1 MSTVYEIVKTLYT
14 FEMPYN
20 GQGNRIKIQTYYEC
34 RRRDTPAKPRVEW
47 GQSPK
52 WNPGKTA
59 NNKIKSS
66 VGAALT
72 VRALGLG
79 KCRPFGAQ

>member
-1 MSTVYEIVKTLYT
+1 
-14 FEMPYN
+14 MPYN

-34 RRRDTPAKPRVEW
+34 RRHDTLH
-47 GQSPK
+47 SPG
-52 WNPGKTA
+52 WNEGKALIPPWVHTDK
-59 NNKIKSS
+59 NRMSS
-66 VGAALT
+66 AGAALT